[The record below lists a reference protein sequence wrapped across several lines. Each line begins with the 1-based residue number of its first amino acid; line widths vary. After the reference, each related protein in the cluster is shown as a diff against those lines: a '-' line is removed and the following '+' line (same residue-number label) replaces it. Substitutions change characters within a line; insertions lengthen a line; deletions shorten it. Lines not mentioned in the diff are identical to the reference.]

1 MGKRSREK
9 RERRLR
15 EEIEPKQEKEEGITS
30 ILKEIIRW
38 ATYIILFA
46 PLIIS
51 GQYFFPFVGL
61 KSIYFMGLAELIFA
75 AWLFLIV
82 FNPKYRPRLNI
93 LSIAL
98 ILFLVVLTFSTF
110 FGADISRSFW
120 SKYERMTGLLMWFHL
135 LAFFLAIS
143 STFKSK
149 EDWFKIFGVSIFA
162 AILISLISLVVKAS
176 PNTAG
181 MLAASRGGATIG
193 NSSFLGTYLLFNIF
207 LALYLLLQSK
217 GGLKVYSG
225 ISLAIIAPA
234 LLLSDARAAILSVSG
249 GLILLFLFWLIF
261 GKNGKLRL
269 AGASLLII
277 FIFGVLGLM
286 YFSLQPDSFVY
297 QKMVQ
302 MASKSRIVV
311 WQGAWKGFLE
321 KPWLGWGPEN
331 FELAFTEH
339 FDPRLFLQEYGG
351 EIWFDRAHNIILDTL
366 VASGVV
372 GLLSYFAIF
381 LTVFLILWR
390 QYFRKKID
398 FLTFGIISV
407 VLISYFVQNLTV
419 FDMVNSYLMFFLI
432 FGFIGSIASRREE
445 ELLQNYRVSPVP
457 LSKKIISV
465 IILLLF
471 VVSFS
476 KFVIQPLK
484 TDAYVIK
491 AIRSPNPTERVS
503 LYKKTLD
510 TSPVGKYQI
519 REMFADMTIN
529 FIRQSE
535 AATKVS
541 LDDLKLELNLVKE
554 ELEKSIKESPLDFR
568 AELKLGQVYNVY
580 SQIDPSKIPQ
590 AETILKKAIELSPTN
605 QQAYWELAQTRLY
618 QGKFDEALSL
628 AEKAID
634 LEPRIMNSH
643 LIVIQIA
650 KMIGNDELATKKAEE
665 AIKINPAWEP
675 EFKKILGE

>member
-1 MGKRSREK
+1 M
-9 RERRLR
+9 
-15 EEIEPKQEKEEGITS
+15 
-30 ILKEIIRW
+30 
-38 ATYIILFA
+38 
-46 PLIIS
+46 
-51 GQYFFPFVGL
+51 
-61 KSIYFMGLAELIFA
+61 
-75 AWLFLIV
+75 
-82 FNPKYRPRLNI
+82 
-93 LSIAL
+93 
-98 ILFLVVLTFSTF
+98 
-110 FGADISRSFW
+110 
-120 SKYERMTGLLMWFHL
+120 
-135 LAFFLAIS
+135 
-143 STFKSK
+143 
-149 EDWFKIFGVSIFA
+149 
-162 AILISLISLVVKAS
+162 SLISLVVKAN
-176 PNTAG
+176 PNATG

-207 LALYLLLQSK
+207 LALYLLLQSR

-225 ISLAIIAPA
+225 ISLAIISPA
-234 LLLSDARAAILSVSG
+234 LFLSGARAATLSLLG
-249 GLILLFLFWLIF
+249 GLVLLFLLWLIF
-261 GKNGKLRL
+261 CKKGILKF
-269 AGASLLII
+269 AGIAILII
-277 FIFGVLGLM
+277 FVIGVLGLI
-286 YFSLQPDSFVY
+286 YLSLQPGNFVY
-297 QKMVQ
+297 QKFVQ
-302 MASKSRIVV
+302 MASKSRLVV
-311 WQGAWKGFLE
+311 WQIAWKGFLE
-321 KPWLGWGPEN
+321 RPWLGWGPEN
-331 FELAFTEH
+331 FELAFNEH

-351 EIWFDRAHNIILDTL
+351 EIWFDRAHNIIFDTL
-366 VASGVV
+366 VASGIF
-372 GLLSYFAIF
+372 GLVFYLGIF
-381 LTVFLILWR
+381 IATFYILL
-390 QYFRKKID
+390 KKFFQQRIGPIREN
-398 FLTFGIISV
+398 FSNGVNFPGLGIFSV
-407 VLISYFVQNLTV
+407 ILISYFVQNLTV

-535 AATKVS
+535 VATKVS